1 MSFLSHNSS
10 NHSHLQKKLHKKNST
25 LHSVTSG
32 EHASMADQEKPRP
45 FAPIQIDKDAPPP
58 QSGFKSSIFGL
69 S

>member
-10 NHSHLQKKLHKKNST
+10 NHSHLQKKLHKKHST

-32 EHASMADQEKPRP
+32 EHASVADLEKPRP

-58 QSGFKSSIFGL
+58 QTSFNTSIFKL

>member
-10 NHSHLQKKLHKKNST
+10 SHSHLQKKLHKKQST

-32 EHASMADQEKPRP
+32 EHSVAADPQKPRA
-45 FAPIQIDKDAPPP
+45 FAPIQFEGSTPAPRTA
-58 QSGFKSSIFGL
+58 SSSSIFKL

>member
-10 NHSHLQKKLHKKNST
+10 NHSHLSKKLHKKNST

-32 EHASMADQEKPRP
+32 EHAIARDPQKVSE
-45 FAPIQIDKDAPPP
+45 FAPIQYDKDAPVPE
-58 QSGFKSSIFGL
+58 SKAKSSIFKL